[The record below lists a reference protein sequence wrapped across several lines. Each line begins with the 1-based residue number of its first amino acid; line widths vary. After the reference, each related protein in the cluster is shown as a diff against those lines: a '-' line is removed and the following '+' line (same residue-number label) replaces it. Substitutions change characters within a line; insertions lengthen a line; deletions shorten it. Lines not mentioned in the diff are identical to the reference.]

1 MRRIMSLAAF
11 AMLMSASMTLFDR
24 LTQQAAAK

>member
-1 MRRIMSLAAF
+1 MRKVTSLAAV
-11 AMLMSASMTLFDR
+11 ALLTSASMTLFDR